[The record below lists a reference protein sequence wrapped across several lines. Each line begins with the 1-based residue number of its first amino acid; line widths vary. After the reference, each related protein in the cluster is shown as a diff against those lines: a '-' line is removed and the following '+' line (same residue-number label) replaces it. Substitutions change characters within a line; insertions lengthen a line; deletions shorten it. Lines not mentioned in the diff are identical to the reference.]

1 MKRLWPLLIVLLF
14 SLTACGTNK
23 SNNNSTSQTS
33 QQQEETV
40 YITRTGE
47 RYHRGNCRHLSQS
60 RKAIK
65 LSKARNQGYTPCKV
79 CKP

>member
-1 MKRLWPLLIVLLF
+1 MKRLWPLLFVILF
-14 SLTACGTNK
+14 SLPACGTNK
-23 SNNNSTSQTS
+23 SNNSTNQSS

-47 RYHRGNCRHLSQS
+47 RYHRGNCRYLSQS

-65 LSKARNQGYTPCKV
+65 LSKARNFVLKV
-79 CKP
+79 LKKSKGK

>member
-23 SNNNSTSQTS
+23 SNNNSTSQSS

-47 RYHRGNCRHLSQS
+47 KYHRDSCRYLKKSKKS
-60 RKAIK
+60 IK
-65 LSKARNQGYTPCKV
+65 LSKAVDNGYTPCKV

>member
-1 MKRLWPLLIVLLF
+1 MTRLWPLLFVILF
-14 SLTACGTNK
+14 SLPACGTNK
-23 SNNNSTSQTS
+23 SNNSTNQSS

-47 RYHRGNCRHLSQS
+47 KYHRDSCRYLKKSKKS
-60 RKAIK
+60 IK